1 MLELAKDLC
10 PTAQALSRE
19 TIGADLVADI
29 VNAVT
34 SIPDGMASA
43 MQAGLNAQDA
53 RCSGGVAAQK
63 EGDSP

>member
-1 MLELAKDLC
+1 
-10 PTAQALSRE
+10 
-19 TIGADLVADI
+19 LVAGI

-43 MQAGLNAQDA
+43 MLAGLNAQDA